1 MNDEWTMIEL
11 QVMSAMVIFIDTK
24 VCESYFIIY
33 KLSLI
38 QLVFFILSFLT
49 KFYSKTH
56 SNKMILY

>member
-1 MNDEWTMIEL
+1 MIEL

-38 QLVFFILSFLT
+38 QPVLFILSFLT
-49 KFYSKTH
+49 KFDSKAH
-56 SNKMILY
+56 SNKMIIY